1 MHLVKGK
8 VSSVTKKVSSSVK
21 TKLDKVKALGGTKLD
36 SLKTNV
42 SSRISK
48 AKNGEG
54 IVCKAKSFVTNKP
67 SCFTSDTLID
77 TEYGLRK
84 IGELKVGDKVY
95 SVDEDNVEEE
105 ASLKEI
111 KQVIVSKTDTLIK
124 LTIDGEEIKTTKT
137 HPFYV
142 EGKGFI
148 DAEYIVVGDKVR
160 TSNGEIEEVEDKEV
174 EELDESIDVY
184 NLEVEDSRT
193 YYVGSEEIL
202 VHNMCAKVTK
212 GVAEARLIPGK
223 EGIVTGG
230 NSTKL
235 GQNLFKDMGLPR
247 TTSRTPYQAMHI
259 IPKELR
265 NHPVLK
271 KIGMNLD
278 DASNG
283 LFLRNRKS
291 GGVSPMSRHE
301 GFHKIYNRFM
311 EGKLDNLD
319 INLST
324 SELEKQVYDL
334 QQKGK
339 YLMEQGLPM
348 YNKEGASID
357 LWERW
362 FNK

>member
-1 MHLVKGK
+1 MASHQIKEMMEEAYLN
-8 VSSVTKKVSSSVK
+8 SSANISYM
-21 TKLDKVKALGGTKLD
+21 DK
-36 SLKTNV
+36 
-42 SSRISK
+42 
-48 AKNGEG
+48 
-54 IVCKAKSFVTNKP
+54 
-67 SCFTSDTLID
+67 
-77 TEYGLRK
+77 YRK
-84 IGELKVGDKVY
+84 EQME
-95 SVDEDNVEEE
+95 SVDKIKSE
-105 ASLKEI
+105 A
-111 KQVIVSKTDTLIK
+111 
-124 LTIDGEEIKTTKT
+124 
-137 HPFYV
+137 P
-142 EGKGFI
+142 EG
-148 DAEYIVVGDKVR
+148 A
-160 TSNGEIEEVEDKEV
+160 T
-174 EELDESIDVY
+174 
-184 NLEVEDSRT
+184 
-193 YYVGSEEIL
+193 
-202 VHNMCAKVTK
+202 
-212 GVAEARLIPGK
+212 EARLIPGK
-223 EGIVTGG
+223 QGIVTGG

-235 GQNLFKDMGLPR
+235 GQNLFEDMGLPR

-265 NHPVLK
+265 SHPVLK
-271 KIGMNLD
+271 KIGMDLD

-311 EGKLDNLD
+311 ESKLDNLD

-324 SELEKQVYDL
+324 SELERQVYDL